1 MMIPPPSCGAP
12 PVAERAS
19 SLCSFPGPAWRRRDR
34 VTPRAGGVTLV
45 QSGFQLSF
53 RDLRAGQAAGCFRV
67 AWKPP
72 SHLNQGTFLAGTH
85 TSDALNLVNVLVL
98 N

>member
-1 MMIPPPSCGAP
+1 M
-12 PVAERAS
+12 
-19 SLCSFPGPAWRRRDR
+19 
-34 VTPRAGGVTLV
+34 TPRAGGVTLV
-45 QSGFQLSF
+45 ESGLQRFF
-53 RDLRAGQAAGCFRV
+53 PDLRAAQAAGCFRV
-67 AWKPP
+67 KWKPP

>member
-1 MMIPPPSCGAP
+1 MAQL
-12 PVAERAS
+12 VAGEEQGVHHDWGV
-19 SLCSFPGPAWRRRDR
+19 LVPGPVSGGRER

-45 QSGFQLSF
+45 ESGLQRFF
-53 RDLRAGQAAGCFRV
+53 PDLRAAQAAGCFRV
-67 AWKPP
+67 KWKPP